1 MYLAARIGL
10 VCLNL
15 VKYAQQVMECGDR
28 KGKRKAIQVEDEMVD
43 LKELLKECRAWG
55 GTLDAVAHVLEA
67 CFSSEILKA
76 KYVSLFHCALC

>member
-1 MYLAARIGL
+1 ME
-10 VCLNL
+10 
-15 VKYAQQVMECGDR
+15 YAEQVSEKGDR
-28 KGKRKAIQVEDEMVD
+28 KGKKKAAVHVDDEVVE

-76 KYVSLFHCALC
+76 K